1 MAKRTL
7 TTKIKNVLI
16 SQPAPKEGEKSPYK
30 DLAEKFSFK
39 LDFRRF
45 IQIEGVPAK
54 EFRKERINLL
64 DFSAVIL
71 TSKNAVD
78 HYFRM
83 AKEMRIE
90 IPIEM
95 KYLCTSESTALYM
108 QNYVQYR
115 KRKIFFPK
123 NQSLEAMMDLI
134 HKHRTETYLF
144 PISNVGKTDL
154 PKALEKSK
162 YEVTKVKFFRTVPDK
177 IEDITISKFDMLV
190 FFSPIEIKSLLENF
204 PKFKQGQTIIAAFG
218 STTAEAIEKAGLK
231 LQISAPTSE
240 FPSMTAAIDAYL
252 TKLAKA
258 KK

>member
-1 MAKRTL
+1 MAKKVL
-7 TTKIKNVLI
+7 STKIKNVLI
-16 SQPAPKEGEKSPYK
+16 SQPVPQDGEKSPYK
-30 DLAEKFSFK
+30 DLSEKFGFK
-39 LDFRRF
+39 PEFRKF
-45 IQIEGVPAK
+45 IKVEGVPAK
-54 EFRKERINLL
+54 EFRKERIHIL

-83 AKEMRIE
+83 AKEMRVE

-95 KYLCTSESTALYM
+95 KYLCTTEATALYM

-123 NQSLEAMMDLI
+123 NQTPQAMLDLI
-134 HKHRTETYLF
+134 HKHGHETFLF
-144 PISNVGKTDL
+144 PVSNVGKMDL

-162 YEVTKVKFFRTVPDK
+162 YKVTKTKFYRTVPDDVSDLK
-177 IEDITISKFDMLV
+177 ITKFDMLV
-190 FFSPIEIKSLLENF
+190 FFSPIEIKSLLDNF
-204 PKFKQGQTIIAAFG
+204 PNFRQGQRIIATFG
-218 STTAEAIEKAGLK
+218 STTAEAVEKAGLK
-231 LQISAPTSE
+231 LQISAPTPQ

-252 TKLAKA
+252 MKLAKA

>member
-1 MAKRTL
+1 MAKKTM
-7 TTKIKNVLI
+7 TTKVKNVLI
-16 SQPAPKEGEKSPYK
+16 SQPPPLEGEKSPYK
-30 DLAEKFSFK
+30 DLAEKFNFK
-39 LDFRRF
+39 LGFRKF
-45 IQIEGVPAK
+45 IKVEGVPAK

-83 AKEMRIE
+83 AKEMRVD

-123 NQSLEAMMDLI
+123 NQTPQAMLDLI
-134 HKHRTETYLF
+134 HKHRAEKFLF
-144 PISNVGKTDL
+144 PISNVGRADL
-154 PKALEKSK
+154 PKALEKTK
-162 YEVTKVKFFRTVPDK
+162 YDVTKVKFYRTVPDDVSDLK
-177 IEDITISKFDMLV
+177 MSGFNMLV
-190 FFSPIEIKSLLENF
+190 FFSPIEIKSLLDNF
-204 PKFKQGQTIIAAFG
+204 PKFRQGQTVIAAFG
-218 STTAEAIEKAGLK
+218 SATAEAVEKAGLK
-231 LQISAPTSE
+231 LQISAPTPE

-252 TKLAKA
+252 TTLAKT

>member
-1 MAKRTL
+1 MTN
-7 TTKIKNVLI
+7 KILSTPIKKVLI
-16 SQPAPKEGEKSPYK
+16 SQPAPQKGEKSPYK

-39 LDFRRF
+39 LNFRKF
-45 IQIEGVPAK
+45 IKIEGIPAK
-54 EFRKERINLL
+54 EFRKERINIL

-71 TSKNAVD
+71 TSKSAVD

-83 AKEMRIE
+83 AKEMRAD

-123 NQSLEAMMDLI
+123 NQTLQAMLDLI
-134 HKHRTETYLF
+134 HKHRTENYLF
-144 PISNVGKTDL
+144 PTSNVGNIDL

-162 YEVTKVKFFRTVPDK
+162 YKVTKVKFYRTVPDDVSDLK
-177 IEDITISKFDMLV
+177 VSGFDMLV
-190 FFSPIEIKSLLENF
+190 FFSPIEIKSLLDNF
-204 PKFKQGQTIIAAFG
+204 PKFKQGKTVIATFG
-218 STTAEAIEKAGLK
+218 GATAEAVEKAGLN
-231 LQISAPTSE
+231 LQISAPTPE
-240 FPSMTAAIDAYL
+240 FPSMTSAIDAYL
-252 TKLAKA
+252 KKLAKA